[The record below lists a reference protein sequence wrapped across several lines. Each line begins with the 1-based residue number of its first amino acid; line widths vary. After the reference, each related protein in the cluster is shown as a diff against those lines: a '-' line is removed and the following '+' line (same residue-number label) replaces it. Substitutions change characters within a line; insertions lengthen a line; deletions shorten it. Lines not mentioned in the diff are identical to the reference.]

1 MLQGG
6 CPALMAGL
14 SSEKDKHW
22 PGQEARKG
30 KVGSLLVEEATR
42 EKQRPDGAQDAGG
55 VRGET
60 KESQAREA
68 WRDGNTHFAQLP
80 WASL

>member
-1 MLQGG
+1 
-6 CPALMAGL
+6 MARL

-42 EKQRPDGAQDAGG
+42 EKQRPDRPELTVLFSGAQDAGG
-55 VRGET
+55 
-60 KESQAREA
+60 
-68 WRDGNTHFAQLP
+68 
-80 WASL
+80 

>member
-6 CPALMAGL
+6 CPALMARL
-14 SSEKDKHW
+14 SSEEDKHW

-42 EKQRPDGAQDAGG
+42 EKQRPDRPELAVLFSGAQDAEG
-55 VRGET
+55 
-60 KESQAREA
+60 
-68 WRDGNTHFAQLP
+68 
-80 WASL
+80 